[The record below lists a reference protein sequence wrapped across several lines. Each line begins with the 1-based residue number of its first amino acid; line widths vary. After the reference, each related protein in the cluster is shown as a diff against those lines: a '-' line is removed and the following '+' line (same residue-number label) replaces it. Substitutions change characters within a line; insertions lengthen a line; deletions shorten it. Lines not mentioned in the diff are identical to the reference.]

1 MENKKSVSKGLI
13 FVVIVIVLLVGAA
26 IGGAFYLHLNQT
38 QDVEEKT
45 LDGGAI
51 SLTYVDEVNL
61 FTIENAIPTSDLVG
75 TVSDSAEMFF
85 DFTVKTTIEE
95 ANEIEYEIILVK
107 DETVSTALNEN
118 IKVYLEKSESGTY
131 VEVAGPEVFTVNDD
145 LDLDGDAMSIY
156 KTSTKSSGNDN
167 YRLRIWLS
175 DTAVYD
181 ASELQNF
188 GVKVAIDG
196 KAK

>member
-1 MENKKSVSKGLI
+1 MENKNSVSKGLI
-13 FVVIVIVLLVGAA
+13 FGVIIIVMLVGAV
-26 IGGAFYLHLNQT
+26 IGGAFYLHLNQV
-38 QDVEEKT
+38 QDVDEKT

-75 TVSDSAEMFF
+75 TVSDSAETFF

-95 ANEIEYEIILVK
+95 ANEIEYEIILVR

-118 IKVYLEKSESGTY
+118 IKVYLEKCESGTY

-145 LDLDGDAMSIY
+145 IDLDGDAMSIY

-188 GVKVAIDG
+188 SVKVVING
-196 KAK
+196 EAK

>member
-13 FVVIVIVLLVGAA
+13 FGVIIIVMLVGAV
-26 IGGAFYLHLNQT
+26 IGGAFYLHLNQV
-38 QDVEEKT
+38 QDVDEKT

-75 TVSDSAEMFF
+75 TVSDSAETFF

-95 ANEIEYEIILVK
+95 ANEIEYEIILVR

-118 IKVYLEKSESGTY
+118 IKVYLEKCESGTY

-145 LDLDGDAMSIY
+145 IDLDGDAMSIY

-188 GVKVAIDG
+188 SVKVVING
-196 KAK
+196 EAK